1 MDASRL
7 AAMSSRKS
15 VETTASPEGLT
26 VSRDIGQWPPI
37 CGPGLIRVVVRLKA
51 RAGMGAPSPA
61 HATSFAGIPCRRGMW
76 IELIPASEVCRPAFI
91 SLAAA
96 LCGARELMKSPTAF
110 RASSA
115 AQPVVVVVAGLVV
128 ARVRR
133 SGVTSSLGQSRCA
146 TSSERRQSL
155 SLRIVEWRAWR
166 PQRRRARSGLQG
178 AHVSRPVAGMVVD
191 VKPMLAGGLMQLFKH
206 ETVT

>member
-1 MDASRL
+1 MRFSELPALITALLRAFKSARIAASPPPVVAVSGVRPLSKPAGRIELAAAVLNMDASRL

-15 VETTASPEGLT
+15 VETTASPEVNSI
-26 VSRDIGQWPPI
+26 VSRDIGQMAANLWT
-37 CGPGLIRVVVRLKA
+37 GPNSVVVRLKA

-61 HATSFAGIPCRRGMW
+61 HATSFAGTPCRRGMW
-76 IELIPASEVCRPAFI
+76 IELMPASEVCRPAFI

-96 LCGARELMKSPTAF
+96 LCGARDAMKSPTAF

-115 AQPVVVVVAGLVV
+115 AQPVVVVVAGLVA

-146 TSSERRQSL
+146 TSQD
-155 SLRIVEWRAWR
+155 
-166 PQRRRARSGLQG
+166 GD
-178 AHVSRPVAGMVVD
+178 SR
-191 VKPMLAGGLMQLFKH
+191 
-206 ETVT
+206 